1 MPARTCGRR
10 NVSLRYWLVEASL
23 VPGKSRTGTYL
34 LSLQIHPQDMLNMLC
49 QGISELVRRTGG
61 GIMAEWEHARSHAS
75 DFNPGFVT
83 FVVEQEPRIWW
94 LGSY

>member
-10 NVSLRYWLVEASL
+10 NVSLRFRLVKDSL
-23 VPGKSRTGTYL
+23 APRKTRTGSHL
-34 LSLQIHPQDMLNMLC
+34 RLLQILPRDTNNMLC

-61 GIMAEWEHARSHAS
+61 GILAEWEHARCHAS

-83 FVVEQEPRIWW
+83 FV
-94 LGSY
+94 GN